1 MSKKPVYQGYYE
13 DEATKNLEMG
23 IYAYGPP
30 HGPRFKV
37 EGIRIYS
44 DNPEHDYRT
53 VERYKEY
60 KECGFNMI
68 LTQVS
73 GQYFGECA
81 WEESVAKRCMDRYY
95 EAGITK
101 AILLDERIRKL
112 SCEFDGVIGE
122 GKRFASQDELDAWVA
137 DCMKDYKHHP
147 AFYGIQFCDE
157 PCWRCFKTFGQIW
170 KAVKKACPEA
180 FIQCNLWGLY
190 FSFRIEYFPPYGKSN
205 TFEGRMK
212 EYLNMF
218 LDETGADYIMLDRY
232 GFFTSEDSGLYPYY
246 FLNNQV
252 INEVMKERGIKKM
265 ALCVQS
271 FAQRQNGFQT
281 HRMPTE
287 AEMNFQIHA
296 LLGAGVKE
304 FAYYTYWSG
313 GDYSGRG
320 EYRDNDWA
328 IVSTDGQRTYLYP
341 VVQRL
346 NGMIKK
352 LSPVLM
358 NFDHVADTYAV
369 QMPCVSKPMHLQHT
383 RCGKLTHAR
392 LKTSQEVAMLFELK
406 DEKRDNWLYVLENVT
421 CPKFGAGLPAQT
433 STVRFTNPAWTK
445 VDVFDGNEWHTEDLV
460 NGTFTATLNNG
471 DAVYLMP
478 Y

>member
-1 MSKKPVYQGYYE
+1 MDKKAVYKGYYE

-37 EGIRIYS
+37 EGIRITS

-60 KECGFNMI
+60 KDCGFNMI

-73 GQYFGECA
+73 GQYYGECA
-81 WEESVAKRCMDRYY
+81 WEDSVAKRCMDRYF

-101 AILLDERIRKL
+101 AILLDERIRGL
-112 SCEFDGVIGE
+112 SCEFDGCIGE
-122 GKRFASQDELDAWVA
+122 GKRFASQEELDAWVA
-137 DCMKDYKHHP
+137 ECMKDYKNHP
-147 AFYGIQFCDE
+147 AFYGIQLRDE
-157 PCWRCFKTFGQIW
+157 PSWRCFKTFGQIW
-170 KAVKKACPEA
+170 KAVKKACPNA

-190 FSFRIEYFPPYGKSN
+190 FAFNSEIFPPYGKSY
-205 TFEGRMK
+205 TFEDRFKAYMH
-212 EYLNMF
+212 MF

-232 GFFTSEDSGLYPYY
+232 GLFTSEDSGLYPYY
-246 FLNNQV
+246 FLNTQLM
-252 INEVMKERGIKKM
+252 NEVAKERGIKKLM
-265 ALCVQS
+265 LCVQS

-287 AEMNFQIHA
+287 DEMHLQIHFM
-296 LLGAGVKE
+296 LGEGVKE
-304 FAYYTYWSG
+304 LAYYTYWSG
-313 GDYSGRG
+313 GDYTGRG
-320 EYRDNDWA
+320 EYREKDWA
-328 IVSTDGQRTYLYP
+328 IVSTDGNPTYLYP
-341 VVQRL
+341 IVQKL

-358 NFDHVADTYAV
+358 NFDHVADTYAAV
-369 QMPCVSKPMHLQHT
+369 APFQSAPAHLQHT
-383 RCGKLTHAR
+383 LRGTLTHAK
-392 LKTSQEVAMLFELK
+392 LKTSHEVAMLFEQK
-406 DEKRDNWLYVLENVT
+406 DEKRNNWLYVLQNVT

-433 STVRFTNPAWTK
+433 STVTFTNPAWTK
-445 VDVFDGNEWHTEDLV
+445 VDVFDGDEWHTEDLV
-460 NGTFTATLNNG
+460 DGTYTTTLENGH
-471 DAVYLMP
+471 AVYVMP